1 MRRVPWCGSLGP
13 CVPLFLGDGH
23 PKYQGLDDAQGFP
36 MKGGMT
42 IPNIRSLDP
51 GTCKSYVNCAQVCR
65 LSKVKCLL
73 SYGVLFLVGS
83 TSLVV
88 CMFGVEDFEFT
99 GMVFWLQ

>member
-1 MRRVPWCGSLGP
+1 
-13 CVPLFLGDGH
+13 
-23 PKYQGLDDAQGFP
+23 

-51 GTCKSYVNCAQVCR
+51 GTCESYIKCAQVCR
-65 LSKVKCLL
+65 LSNVNCLL
-73 SYGVLFLVGS
+73 SYGVQFLVGS

-99 GMVFWLQ
+99 GMVSFATATARVFCPPRFVERFF